1 MTLTKSSPPRC
12 STYIT
17 YKRTR
22 RILQNATTFSVYF
35 SLLLK
40 TYFGLIKLGIFSG
53 KVVYYDQTGY
63 LFFVVVFLLDLA
75 IVHGTYYDKRTL
87 LNVNKDVN
95 TMIMMLF

>member
-1 MTLTKSSPPRC
+1 M
-12 STYIT
+12 
-17 YKRTR
+17 
-22 RILQNATTFSVYF
+22 
-35 SLLLK
+35 
-40 TYFGLIKLGIFSG
+40 GIFSG